1 MNTLR
6 VFVSEL
12 LLKSFY
18 EEKKKFFGS
27 LSIFHKSNIIFYIK
41 WLINAY
47 PRVGMDPEFQ
57 VKGGWS
63 IRKKKNSK

>member
-6 VFVSEL
+6 VFISEL

-18 EEKKKFFGS
+18 EEKNFFFGS

-41 WLINAY
+41 
-47 PRVGMDPEFQ
+47 
-57 VKGGWS
+57 
-63 IRKKKNSK
+63 